1 MRQDNNKIMV
11 SEGDDKAK
19 NAHTVITL
27 FSDVIFTGNF
37 TIWKRSDLF
46 YVDII
51 KYTVPDLPMRFCF

>member
-1 MRQDNNKIMV
+1 MV